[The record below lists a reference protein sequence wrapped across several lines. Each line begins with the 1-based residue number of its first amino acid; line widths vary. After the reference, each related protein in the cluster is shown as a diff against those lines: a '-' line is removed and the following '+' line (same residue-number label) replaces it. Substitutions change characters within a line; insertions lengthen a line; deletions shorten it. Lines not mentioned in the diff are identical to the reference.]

1 MNIEI
6 EDELKQLVNCIEMAT
21 VRPLYYFAHKWE
33 LKNAIEFLADSD
45 VIVVDLKGN
54 MWQRGKKLK
63 DKYSGNK

>member
-1 MNIEI
+1 MHI
-6 EDELKQLVNCIEMAT
+6 EDELKQLVNCLEMAT

-63 DKYSGNK
+63 EIYNDNQ